1 MRKWKMGNPATS
13 RYLAKDLFN
22 PFENLLRLS
31 WIFLRNKSFPFN
43 QAPVPSKKRKSDA
56 SAHRFSRAFWAGNW
70 PITSVIT
77 RGKWWGK
84 RLLQNHGSDYNRK
97 SLSNPGLLYATHCL
111 CFIFSLIWDP
121 GTELKSGLPGWF
133 VRAEL
138 AVLFETGW
146 KGLEKEDCLLMVL

>member
-22 PFENLLRLS
+22 PFEYLLRLL
-31 WIFLRNKSFPFN
+31 WLFLRNKSFPL
-43 QAPVPSKKRKSDA
+43 PSTCSQHEKKVG
-56 SAHRFSRAFWAGNW
+56 RACSPFFPCFLSG
-70 PITSVIT
+70 PIRSVIT
-77 RGKWWGK
+77 HGKWWGK
-84 RLLQNHGSDYNRK
+84 RLLQNHGSDNRK

>member
-1 MRKWKMGNPATS
+1 MRKWKMVILLLHGIWPRISLILLSTCSAFCGYFLETS
-13 RYLAKDLFN
+13 HSHY
-22 PFENLLRLS
+22 
-31 WIFLRNKSFPFN
+31 
-43 QAPVPSKKRKSDA
+43 QAPVPSTKRKSDER
-56 SAHRFSRAFWAGNW
+56 AHRFSRAFWAGNW
-70 PITSVIT
+70 PIRSFIT
-77 RGKWWGK
+77 HGKWWGK
-84 RLLQNHGSDYNRK
+84 RLLQNHGSDNRK